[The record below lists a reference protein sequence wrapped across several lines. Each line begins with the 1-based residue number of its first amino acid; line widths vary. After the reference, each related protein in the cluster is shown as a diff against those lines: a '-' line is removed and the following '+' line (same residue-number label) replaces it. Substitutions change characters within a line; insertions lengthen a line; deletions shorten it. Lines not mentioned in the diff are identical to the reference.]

1 MPRQDNAVIDSEV
14 RDKINFR
21 KNQGTI
27 INNVRLDFATQSLAP
42 AAVRAD
48 KERA

>member
-21 KNQGTI
+21 K
-27 INNVRLDFATQSLAP
+27 NVRLDFATQSLAP